1 MREKFRVRNV
11 GEDLQDRTK
20 AQGQDRRDRRTFRAK
35 PRSSCWAS
43 SMLGAESLEEAL
55 RLAGGIPIAE
65 FGTTEVRAVYD
76 VPGR

>member
-1 MREKFRVRNV
+1 LLGFVV
-11 GEDLQDRTK
+11 
-20 AQGQDRRDRRTFRAK
+20 
-35 PRSSCWAS
+35 
-43 SMLGAESLEEAL
+43 LGAENLEEAL